1 MSDIL
6 EKNTVLITVPE
17 SIITGKTFNA
27 IDYNEPL
34 TFLNFIV
41 RTNPTETDSAYLVQQ
56 YRLYLLEWYKYK
68 KIDKTDSTDFVRLS
82 FITFLREV
90 LLNFSSLE
98 ERRFVSNA
106 NYSNDLDLYSV
117 LPFFTKKI
125 KEICNYYSLLRQN
138 VPFKKYENALKG
150 SQTGVVTLL
159 KNEIYKTLQAVEI
172 VSNQTN
178 LFSLSAIKNN
188 LSIEV
193 KELFDDSQY
202 FDLNPNYDSATYNN
216 AITSNFYSSNLNDFN
231 STLFTDFDTTI
242 VDAITTYPFYITDFK
257 TSYSINYQ
265 VFADD
270 LQYLKDRDFINQINN
285 QNRNNLNLNLE
296 KELIEK
302 FIGTDYYYLSTGNT
316 INDIVSGVLFKAQD
330 KSTNLLNKRFP
341 STASFQNESN
351 LKNIRQ
357 IGGFFLPD
365 KLGVLHFNNFK
376 YSIDVDKNILTP
388 NKLYV
393 FPDPHHQGNISN
405 LSLTDF
411 DSPII
416 YEEDVSWMHY
426 NRTAQYLFA
435 NVVSNPLYKNFY
447 AYHSRSETLG
457 YQPIGMSRDVDS
469 TEFFTGSAKSIWD
482 NSDVFPVT
490 DNELPIDE
498 RQFNLLAVNKTLT
511 KYRNDLYGN
520 NYGLYKEINPVGV
533 GLDGTNRG
541 DFISQEE
548 LDFFNFTGG
557 RAGLYGTGR
566 KGLNLN
572 QFTAL
577 RVKPCLLLDGYLF
590 YDFDKGFNIDL
601 TIPNPDKDISGV
613 TTRTVTQIPPGSGY
627 YTRINAITA
636 SSTPLINYTFAFPY
650 SPPPTFSPLPAPI
663 LVIAYGNGHFCE
675 NTPEGDCIDTY
686 CDIFKVN
693 YCLLLDCLTY
703 LDSLSN
709 QRLDFSSDSPQWDTA
724 IPVYYS
730 ELLEGS
736 LTNTFTKPNNVDRAT
751 FSYTFAP
758 SAQVIAELDAFR
770 FNLGGKTPC
779 AITNTI
785 EFPSPEILNYN
796 NDVSQFVNL
805 AVPENYKTSV
815 KSLSTNLTKSKSIYD
830 SRYVTEGILYYKNA
844 NTAKVES
851 VQNALSSVY
860 EKYPSIISDSIK
872 SGVVDFDIIYNVIFV
887 ETKDYLI
894 IDKLNYN
901 YQNNNVEPFD
911 SSKNYLPIYSSNK
924 NLEKTSTIFF
934 NEKSSQVYLVRTVL
948 FSDLSCTNTKIIY
961 PEIYKI
967 DIASPDLVKLYPN
980 FETTYQ
986 NLSVF
991 THLDVDTNIE
1001 RIDKPILS
1009 YNEDT
1014 QTFLINYFAKNSN
1027 NVFVNVFHE
1036 FNIKNSNINFLR
1048 HIAYKPEFFIK
1059 DINFTY
1065 YIPASTAG
1073 GVTLTN
1079 APSSYQVYTDC
1090 GILWFATSAA
1100 PSPVAKQFINCD
1112 SGIIFAPAAV
1122 TPTPQS
1128 TPPPTPTLPT
1138 PSPSPTPTLTQW
1150 TGSCSY
1156 AQILT
1161 VSGANTTAAN
1171 GTYVITGKYT
1181 TMLSE
1186 TSTFTVF
1193 YQNTTNTNYALV
1205 FVNQNNDDSSYIK
1218 GAILSASNST
1228 FMNNIGLVYAST
1240 SPIDQYACAPYGI
1253 YDVVSARTPNDNI
1266 LRYTSGKAPYP
1277 QVQKVY

>member
-6 EKNTVLITVPE
+6 EKNTVLLTVPDSIVAGITV
-17 SIITGKTFNA
+17 NA
-27 IDYNEPL
+27 VDFNEPL

-68 KIDKTDSTDFVRLS
+68 KVDKTNSADFVRLS

-106 NYSNDLDLYSV
+106 NYYNDLDLYSV

-172 VSNQTN
+172 VSSQTN

-193 KELFDDSQY
+193 KELFDESQY
-202 FDLNPNYDSATYNN
+202 FDLNPDYPATTYNN
-216 AITSNFYSSNLNDFN
+216 ELTSDFYSSNINDFN
-231 STLFTDFDTTI
+231 SKYFTDFDTTI

-257 TSYSINYQ
+257 TNYSINYQ

-302 FIGTDYYYLSTGNT
+302 FIGTDYYYLSTGST

-330 KSTNLLNKRFP
+330 KSTNFLNKRFP
-341 STASFQNESN
+341 STASFQNENN

-365 KLGVLHFNNFK
+365 KLGVLNFNNFK
-376 YSIDVDKNILTP
+376 YTIDVDKNTLIP
-388 NKLYV
+388 NKIYV
-393 FPDPHHQGNISN
+393 FPDPYHQGNISN
-405 LSLTDF
+405 LSRTDF
-411 DSPII
+411 ESPII

-457 YQPIGMSRDVDS
+457 YQPIGMSRDIDS
-469 TEFFTGSAKSIWD
+469 TEFFTGTAKSVWN
-482 NSDVFPVT
+482 NSDVFPVKN
-490 DNELPIDE
+490 NELPIDE
-498 RQFNLLAVNKTLT
+498 RQFNLLVVNKTLT
-511 KYRNDLYGN
+511 KYRNDLFGN

-533 GLDGTNRG
+533 GPDGTNRG

-566 KGLNLN
+566 KGLSLN

-577 RVKPCLLLDGYLF
+577 RVKPCMLLDGYVF

-601 TIPNPDKDISGV
+601 SIPNSDKDISGV

-636 SSTPLINYTFAFPY
+636 SPTPLINYVFAFNNP
-650 SPPPTFSPLPAPI
+650 PPPTFSPLPAPI

-675 NTPEGDCIDTY
+675 NSPEGDCIDTY
-686 CDIFKVN
+686 CDIYKVN
-693 YCLLLDCLTY
+693 YCLLLDGVTY
-703 LDSLSN
+703 VDALSN
-709 QRLDFSSDSPQWDTA
+709 LRLDFSSDSLQWDTS

-736 LTNTFTKPNNVDRAT
+736 LTNTFTKPNNIDRAT

-758 SAQVIAELDAFR
+758 SAQVLIELDAFR
-770 FNLGGKTPC
+770 FNLGGETPC

-785 EFPSPEILNYN
+785 DYPSPEILNYT

-805 AVPENYKTSV
+805 VVPDNYKTSV
-815 KSLSTNLTKSKSIYD
+815 KNLSTNLTKSKSIYE
-830 SRYVTEGILYYKNA
+830 SRYVTEGTLYYKNA
-844 NTAKVES
+844 NTAKVETLE
-851 VQNALSSVY
+851 NALSTVY
-860 EKYPSIISDSIK
+860 EKYPSTISNSIK
-872 SGVVDFDIIYNVIFV
+872 NGVIDFDIFYNVIFV
-887 ETKDYLI
+887 ETKDYLV

-901 YQNNNVEPFD
+901 YQTNNIEPFD
-911 SSKNYLPIYSSNK
+911 SSKNFLPIYSADK

-934 NEKSSQVYLVRTVL
+934 NEKTNQTFFAKTVL
-948 FSDLSCTNTKIIY
+948 FSELSCSNKKIIY

-967 DIASPDLVKLYPN
+967 DVASPNLVKLYPN

-991 THLDVDTNIE
+991 THLDDDTNIE

-1027 NVFVNVFHE
+1027 NVFVNIFHE
-1036 FNIKNSNINFLR
+1036 FNIKSSNINFIR
-1048 HIAYKPEFFIK
+1048 HVAYKPEFFIK

-1065 YIPASTAG
+1065 YIPVSTATG
-1073 GVTLTN
+1073 ASLTTS
-1079 APSSYQVYTDC
+1079 PSSYQSFTDC
-1090 GILWFATSAA
+1090 GTLWFATSA
-1100 PSPVAKQFINCD
+1100 SPTVVVEQFISCD
-1112 SGIIFAPAAV
+1112 GGIIFEPALI
-1122 TPTPQS
+1122 TPTPQE
-1128 TPPPTPTLPT
+1128 TPSPTPTPT
-1138 PSPSPTPTLTQW
+1138 TPPPSPTPTLTSW
-1150 TGSCSY
+1150 TNACSY
-1156 AQILT
+1156 AQTIS
-1161 VSGANTTAAN
+1161 VSGAGTAAAN

-1181 TMLSE
+1181 TMLTE
-1186 TSTFTVF
+1186 TSTFTIF
-1193 YQNTTNTNYALV
+1193 YQNTTNTNYALL
-1205 FVNQNNDDSSYIK
+1205 FINENNGNSSYIK
-1218 GAILSASNST
+1218 GAILSASNSN
-1228 FMNNIGLVYAST
+1228 FVSNIGLVYAST
-1240 SPIDQYACAPYGI
+1240 SPINEYACAPYGI
-1253 YDVVSARTPNDNI
+1253 YNVVSALSPNDNT
-1266 LRYTSGKAPYP
+1266 LRYTTGMLPYP
-1277 QVQKVY
+1277 DVQKVY